1 MACTW
6 FCPQW
11 LHRLSLPL
19 VLAAVLGC
27 AMAMGAA
34 PASGQDAERAVE
46 ARLYQLGAGD
56 RLRVTV
62 FRHPDLSGEFEI
74 DGSGQVALPLVG
86 GVKLGGLTLAQ
97 AAEAIVAALKPDYL
111 INPRISLEVL
121 NYRPFYIIGEIRAP
135 GSYSFVNGIT
145 VLNAVAIAGG
155 FTYRARE
162 NRMTIIR
169 AGDPERE
176 KTQATPD
183 TVVLPGDVIEIPQRF
198 F

>member
-1 MACTW
+1 
-6 FCPQW
+6 
-11 LHRLSLPL
+11 
-19 VLAAVLGC
+19 
-27 AMAMGAA
+27 MAMGVA
-34 PASGQDAERAVE
+34 PTWGQDGGRTLERQYE
-46 ARLYQLGAGD
+46 LGAGD

-62 FRHPDLSGEFEI
+62 FGHPDLSGQFEI
-74 DGSGQVALPLVG
+74 DGSGKVALPLVG
-86 GVKLGGLTLAQ
+86 GVTLGGLTLAQ
-97 AAEAIVAALKPDYL
+97 AEEAIVLALRPDYL

-162 NRMTIIR
+162 SRMTIIR
-169 AGDPERE
+169 AGDPEME
-176 KTQATPD
+176 KTPATQA